1 MTSSETGF
9 QVRRVYD
16 PAGPGDGT
24 RVLVDRLWPRGLSKQ
39 RAAVDVWLKEVSPST
54 EVRTRYHGDLDDF
67 AGFSARYLAEL
78 DGSGELG
85 GSVDPAREAAVEQLL
100 DLARTTTVTLVT
112 AVKEVTHSHVP
123 VLIAY
128 LDERLRTPPG

>member
-16 PAGPGDGT
+16 PAGPDDGS

-39 RAAVDVWLKEVSPST
+39 RAAVDLWLKEIAPST
-54 EVRTRYHGDLDDF
+54 EVRTRYHGGLDDF
-67 AGFSARYLAEL
+67 TGFAEHYRAEL
-78 DGSGELG
+78 D
-85 GSVDPAREAAVEQLL
+85 DRTPAREAAVQQLL
-100 DLARTTTVTLVT
+100 ALAGTGTVTLVT
-112 AVKEVTHSHVP
+112 SVKEVTHSHVP

-128 LDERLRTPPG
+128 LDERLGSAPAADE